1 MVALG
6 SRAVPD
12 SSIVRFRHVVGVA
25 LAHLEARREEI
36 NDLNVFPVADG
47 DTGDNMALTMR
58 YVLDELDLLERS
70 NGDPPRPEIVRE
82 VARAALM
89 GARGNSGVILSQ
101 IVRGAAEK
109 VVTPPGRLIDPEL
122 IEAALTNAADRAYA
136 SVREPA
142 EGTMLTV
149 IRAMADAVAERRA
162 QWLRERLDADAS
174 AEEQNALLAEM
185 LATALFSGEEA
196 LRHTTEQLDVL
207 AEAGV
212 VDAGALGLVVIIR
225 GMIAGLAGEEVQLPE
240 IPHYAAARLDQVHHA
255 DSDYRYCTNFI
266 VTGAGLDGESYVD
279 ALEALGDSVLVVG
292 DEATLKVH
300 VHTDDPDA
308 AKALFAGRGE
318 VSREDIADMHE
329 QVADQRAKLASARSA
344 VVAVASGEGM
354 RSMFESLG
362 AVVVDGGPTLNPSTK
377 DLLAAIDSCLAD
389 EVVVMP
395 NSANIRMAAEEA
407 ARLAARSG
415 RRVVVT
421 SSDSQQGG
429 LAALVEF
436 DPAEAAEVNARRLE
450 SGLAAIRVGAVAPAA
465 RDDADGRF
473 RRGDS
478 VGFADGELVAWGGAG
493 STLIATV
500 RRLCE
505 GAELVTVIEGAEAPI
520 ALAELELE
528 LEGSAELELQRGG
541 TPNYSWL
548 IAAQ

>member
-1 MVALG
+1 M
-6 SRAVPD
+6 SDP
-12 SSIVRFRHVVGVA
+12 SIVRFRQVVGVA

-58 YVLDELDLLERS
+58 HVLDELDHLEKEFD
-70 NGDPPRPEIVRE
+70 GDPPRPVIVRE

-109 VVTPPGRLIDPEL
+109 LATPPGRLIDPEL

-162 QWLRERLDADAS
+162 QWLRERLSDDAS
-174 AEEQNALLAEM
+174 DAEQNALLAEM
-185 LATALFSGEEA
+185 LATALVTGEEA
-196 LRHTTEQLDVL
+196 LRRTTEQLDVL

-212 VDAGALGLVVIIR
+212 VDAGALGLVVITR
-225 GMIAGLAGEEVQLPE
+225 GLVAGLAGEEAQVPD

-255 DSDYRYCTNFI
+255 DSDYRYCTNFM
-266 VTGAGLDGESYVD
+266 VTGENLDGPSFVPK
-279 ALEALGDSVLVVG
+279 LEELGDSVLVVG

-300 VHTDDPDA
+300 VHTDDHEA
-308 AKALFAGRGE
+308 AMALFDGAGE
-318 VSREDIADMHE
+318 ISHVDIADMHE
-329 QVADQRAKLASARSA
+329 QVATQRERLGGAQAGLCG

-354 RSMFESLG
+354 KRLFEGLG
-362 AVVVDGGPTLNPSTK
+362 AQTVDGGPTLNPPTK
-377 DLLAAIDSCLAD
+377 DLLAAVEANGAS
-389 EVVVMP
+389 EVILLP
-395 NSANIRMAAEEA
+395 NSKNVVMAAEEA
-407 ARLAARSG
+407 AGLASKK
-415 RRVVVT
+415 VVVLPST
-421 SSDSQQGG
+421 SQQAA
-429 LAALVEF
+429 LAVLVEF
-436 DPAEAAEVNARRLE
+436 NPDEGAEENAERLRE
-450 SGLAAIRVGAVAPAA
+450 SLSYVRAGAVAPAA

-478 VGFADGELVAWGGAG
+478 VGFVGEEIVAWGGAG
-493 STLIATV
+493 STLVRTV
-500 RRLCE
+500 AIL
-505 GAELVTVIEGAEAPI
+505 AEDAEIVTVIEGAEAPMP
-520 ALAELELE
+520 LDELELE
-528 LEGSAELELQRGG
+528 LPDGAELELHSGG
-541 TPNYSWL
+541 TANYSWL